1 MKLTRLLS
9 CLCDLIGLG
18 LLWSIAL
25 VVVGVSLLCD
35 VVWRGIMRPI
45 AQGCWNVKPKGNSA
59 NQRPDSR
66 PE

>member
-1 MKLTRLLS
+1 MRLSRLLS
-9 CLCDLIGLG
+9 HLIGLG